1 MILIMILK
9 KPPFALLFAF
19 LLVLAACGSDDTSEV
34 SAAAP
39 AATEAAPAE
48 GTDDDEDHD
57 DEDHEDEGAAGLG
70 AHEHGAGDLFVAW
83 SGNAVAI
90 DLISPANNLFG
101 FEYEAETDED
111 IAIVDDALN
120 YLSGS
125 AAFAFNDE
133 AGCSP
138 DDDANIST
146 EAEGTHSE
154 VTASWEFTCENPES
168 LTELDATGLFEQF
181 PRFEDIDAQWASDS
195 GQSAA
200 ELSASAPVL
209 RFEYCLLYTSP
220 SPRDATLSR
229 MPSSA

>member
-48 GTDDDEDHD
+48 GTDDDEDHDDEDHEDEDHDDEDHD

-181 PRFEDIDAQWASDS
+181 PRFEDVDAQWASDS

-209 RFEYCLLYTSP
+209 RFE
-220 SPRDATLSR
+220 
-229 MPSSA
+229 

>member
-9 KPPFALLFAF
+9 KPSFALLFAL

-34 SAAAP
+34 SAAA
-39 AATEAAPAE
+39 ASEAAPAE
-48 GTDDDEDHD
+48 GTDADEDHDDEDHD
-57 DEDHEDEGAAGLG
+57 DHDHEDEGAAGLG

-101 FEYEAETDED
+101 FEYEAETDEV

-168 LTELDATGLFEQF
+168 LTELDVTGFFEQF
-181 PRFEDIDAQWASDS
+181 PRFEDVDAQWASDS

-209 RFEYCLLYTSP
+209 RFE
-220 SPRDATLSR
+220 
-229 MPSSA
+229 